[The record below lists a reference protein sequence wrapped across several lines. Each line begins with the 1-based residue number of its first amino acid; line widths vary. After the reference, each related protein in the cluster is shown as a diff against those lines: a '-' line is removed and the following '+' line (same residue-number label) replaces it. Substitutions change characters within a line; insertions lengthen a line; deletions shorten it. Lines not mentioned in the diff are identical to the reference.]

1 MKESSTSE
9 TGPTTASRTIASAAV
24 LSPAAP
30 LNRCPRTEP
39 LASGERRLSC
49 RSSVVVISPS
59 LRRDAMNGSTAPH
72 GCASTARDDRAAA
85 AIDRRHPGAL
95 LMRLPLAGWLENVD
109 QGEQVSQLVGKA
121 GPLSATTTRLL
132 IAPIPR
138 LRPKLAYAQGWTRRR
153 YSRPCSRR
161 PGGRA
166 GRAHRRQSARQLR
179 ASENTNAIVR
189 APRAGRSLLGG
200 SDSEPRPRGAL
211 QPRQY
216 WAVS

>member
-1 MKESSTSE
+1 VKESSTSE

-95 LMRLPLAGWLENVD
+95 LMRLPLAGWLEKVD

-121 GPLSATTTRLL
+121 GPLSATTTPLL

-138 LRPKLAYAQGWTRRR
+138 LRPKLALRIRMDPAPVLPALLAATRG
-153 YSRPCSRR
+153 SRR
-161 PGGRA
+161 TSASSPKRSCRSEPTGNESGRA
-166 GRAHRRQSARQLR
+166 GRPRGTLETGAARG
-179 ASENTNAIVR
+179 E
-189 APRAGRSLLGG
+189 
-200 SDSEPRPRGAL
+200 RPRY
-211 QPRQY
+211 RRT
-216 WAVS
+216 